1 MVCRRSTNWIAQT
14 KCWVLIIHSE
24 DDATIQDGLCN
35 QLYSMA
41 TRPGKTNIG
50 CGRVKLDKQYG
61 YGHCGL
67 WQTER
72 LWESPSG
79 LTLGL
84 VDTFWR
90 NGESSD
96 AYYFYTKRTYWGS
109 DPNSSIDQVKDGR
122 REEDTA
128 AKGEKNKL
136 LLKD

>member
-1 MVCRRSTNWIAQT
+1 MGYATSSTAWQ
-14 KCWVLIIHSE
+14 
-24 DDATIQDGLCN
+24 QDL
-35 QLYSMA
+35 
-41 TRPGKTNIG
+41 GKQILVVVVSNLTSNT
-50 CGRVKLDKQYG
+50 D

-79 LTLGL
+79 LTPGL

-109 DPNSSIDQVKDGR
+109 DPNSSIDQVKDGS

-128 AKGEKNKL
+128 AKGEKQKTDA
-136 LLKD
+136 KGC